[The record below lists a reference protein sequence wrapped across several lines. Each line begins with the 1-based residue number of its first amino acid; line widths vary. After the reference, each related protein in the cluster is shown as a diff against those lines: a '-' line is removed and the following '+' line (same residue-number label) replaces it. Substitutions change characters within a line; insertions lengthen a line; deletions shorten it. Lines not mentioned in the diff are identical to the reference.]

1 MLRSRGLTASYWS
14 AADVV
19 SRQVLQ
25 VGIIIA
31 LARLLTPEEFGT
43 VALLSLFLGIATVLA
58 DGGFSTA
65 LIQRQDA
72 THVDESSVF
81 WVNLAAGAILSTIIF
96 LLAPVLA
103 AFYSTAILEPLT
115 RLMSLGVLLSA
126 LGAVPH
132 ALVVKQLGFRTLL
145 VVGLAATGSSGVV
158 AMLLAWN
165 DYGIWALAGQYL
177 TLAAVNTA
185 MLWILSG
192 WRPGLVFSADSAR
205 KLFGFGGYML
215 ASGLL
220 DTAVS
225 RLYTLLIGHWYGVR
239 ELGFYVR
246 AETTQQVPATVLSSI
261 ASRVALP
268 VFSEAA
274 ADTTRLRRGARLSLR
289 GLMLINVP
297 MMLGL
302 AAVADPLVEAVFGSA
317 WLPAVPLLQVLCLAG
332 LVWPLHVVNLTLLAA
347 QGHARLVFRIEL
359 VKQAL
364 GLVLVFI
371 GALSGPI
378 GIAWAVVAGG
388 FLAVAVNTF
397 YTQRFVRYGLAAQLA
412 DVGPTLAVSAVM
424 ATVVAVASRNWD
436 PAPIVELLV
445 LSGLGA
451 LLFVGLALAVRL
463 AAFRDMVALLG
474 RRPAA

>member
-1 MLRSRGLTASYWS
+1 MLRARGLTASYWS
-14 AADVV
+14 AADVI
-19 SRQVLQ
+19 SRQLIQSV
-25 VGIIIA
+25 IIIA

-65 LIQRQDA
+65 LIQRRDA

-81 WVNLAAGAILSTIIF
+81 WVNLAAGLLLSTAIF

-103 AFYSTAILEPLT
+103 TFYGSAVLEPLT
-115 RLMSLGVLLSA
+115 RWMSLGVLLSA

-132 ALVVKQLGFRTLL
+132 ALIVKQLGFRTLL
-145 VVGLAATGSSGVV
+145 VVGLAATVTSGMV
-158 AMLLAWN
+158 ALLLAWY
-165 DYGIWALAGQYL
+165 DHGIWALAGQYL
-177 TLAAVNTA
+177 TFAAVSTA
-185 MLWILSG
+185 LLWILGG
-192 WRPGLVFSADSAR
+192 WRPGLVFSTDSAR
-205 KLFGFGGYML
+205 RLFGFGGYML

-220 DTAVS
+220 DTSVD
-225 RLYTLLIGHWYGVR
+225 RLYTLLIGRWYGVR

-246 AETTQQVPATVLSSI
+246 AETTQQVPASVLSSI

-274 ADTTRLRRGARLSLR
+274 ADPAQLRRGARLSLR
-289 GLMLINVP
+289 GLMLINAPV
-297 MMLGL
+297 MLGL
-302 AAVADPLVEAVFGSA
+302 AAVAGPLVEGLFGSA

-332 LVWPLHVVNLTLLAA
+332 LLWPLHVINLTLLAA

-364 GLVLVFI
+364 GLALVFI

-378 GIAWAVVAGG
+378 GIAWAMVAGG
-388 FLAVAVNTF
+388 VLAVVVNTY
-397 YTQRFVRYGLAAQLA
+397 YTQRFVRYGLVAQLV

-424 ATVVAVASRNWD
+424 AAIVAVATRAWD
-436 PAPIVELLV
+436 PTPIVELLV
-445 LSGLGA
+445 MSGLGA
-451 LLFVGLALAVRL
+451 LLFFALALALRL
-463 AAFRDMVALLG
+463 GALRDMVALL
-474 RRPAA
+474 RRLPA

>member
-1 MLRSRGLTASYWS
+1 
-14 AADVV
+14 VV
-19 SRQVLQ
+19 QA
-25 VGIIIA
+25 GIIIA

-81 WVNLAAGAILSTIIF
+81 WVTLAVGTLLSATIF

-103 AFYSTAILEPLT
+103 TFYDSAVLEPLT

-132 ALVVKQLGFRTLL
+132 ALVMKRLGFRTLL
-145 VVGLAATGSSGVV
+145 VVGLVGTGSSGVV
-158 AMLLAWN
+158 ALLLAWQ
-165 DYGIWALAGQYL
+165 DHGVWALAGQYV
-177 TLAAVNTA
+177 TLAVVTTA

-205 KLFGFGGYML
+205 TLFGFGGYML

-220 DTAVS
+220 DAS
-225 RLYTLLIGHWYGVR
+225 FNRLYTVLIGRWYGVR

-274 ADTTRLRRGARLSLR
+274 ADPARLRRGARLSLR
-289 GLMLINVP
+289 GLMLINAP

-302 AAVADPLVEAVFGSA
+302 AAVADPLVEAVFGSV

-332 LVWPLHVVNLTLLAA
+332 LLWPLHVINLTLLAA
-347 QGHARLVFRIEL
+347 QGHARLVFRLEV
-359 VKQAL
+359 VKQTIGLA
-364 GLVLVFI
+364 LVLI
-371 GALSGPI
+371 GALSGPL
-378 GIAWAVVAGG
+378 GIAWAMVAGG
-388 FLAVAVNTF
+388 LVAVAVNAF
-397 YTQRFVRYGLAAQLA
+397 YTKHFVRYGLVAQLA

-424 ATVVAVASRNWD
+424 AAVVAVAARSWD
-436 PAPIVELLV
+436 PTPIVELLA

-451 LLFVGLALAVRL
+451 VVFVGLAFAVRL
-463 AAFRDMVALLG
+463 ATLHDMVALL
-474 RRPAA
+474 RRQPAT